1 VRFHPSLELEGD
13 EVKTIVCR
21 YPEPI
26 VPPPLGPPLPI
37 SVADKPPPPITPER
51 LGEVPIL
58 VIICALLFLAMML
71 FGVAFSYFC
80 LKQRN
85 IKLIR
90 RRRALSSGPGSEITG
105 MSEQTIFVPPF
116 EGLKIPRAHTSPELS
131 SDYPSESR
139 SGSEIEEGDTRS
151 VRQPSTISSVAQQ
164 EHVPIQQQPYEPDL
178 SSVYS
183 DAHNQFDVDTFMLP
197 TTIPRVD
204 PTFDVSFRVKE
215 KRRSPAPSSVASD
228 DSRSNATILVAQE
241 RALTTILEREEWRQN
256 ESQQMAIAQLQDN
269 PPLND
274 PADCLPAPPPG
285 YAQVKR
291 KPRSV
296 SPARSLESNPRSVG
310 EMLLSSSRPYVK
322 RKFKYNFSFF
332 FGLIDPRISLF

>member
-1 VRFHPSLELEGD
+1 MVRFHPSLELEGD

-37 SVADKPPPPITPER
+37 SIADKPAPPLVPER

-116 EGLKIPRAHTSPELS
+116 EGLKIPRAHTTPELS

-139 SGSEIEEGDTRS
+139 SGSEIEEGEGRS
-151 VRQPSTISSVAQQ
+151 VRQPSTISSTAQQ
-164 EHVPIQQQPYEPDL
+164 EEVPVQTREPDL
-178 SSVYS
+178 SSCYS
-183 DAHNQFDVDTFMLP
+183 DAHNQLDIDTFMLP

-204 PTFDVSFRVKE
+204 PTFDVAFRVKDR
-215 KRRSPAPSSVASD
+215 KRSPAPSSVASD
-228 DSRSNATILVAQE
+228 DTRSNATILVAQE
-241 RALTTILEREEWRQN
+241 RALTTILEREEWRQS
-256 ESQQMAIAQLQDN
+256 EYQQLANAQLQDN
-269 PPLND
+269 PNLNE
-274 PADCLPAPPPG
+274 PADCIPSPPPG
-285 YAQVKR
+285 YAQVQR
-291 KPRSV
+291 KPRSL

-322 RKFKYNFSFF
+322 RNFKRNSQFYFFMKLISFF
-332 FGLIDPRISLF
+332 SS

>member
-1 VRFHPSLELEGD
+1 
-13 EVKTIVCR
+13 
-21 YPEPI
+21 
-26 VPPPLGPPLPI
+26 
-37 SVADKPPPPITPER
+37 
-51 LGEVPIL
+51 
-58 VIICALLFLAMML
+58 M
-71 FGVAFSYFC
+71 
-80 LKQRN
+80 
-85 IKLIR
+85 
-90 RRRALSSGPGSEITG
+90 
-105 MSEQTIFVPPF
+105 
-116 EGLKIPRAHTSPELS
+116 
-131 SDYPSESR
+131 
-139 SGSEIEEGDTRS
+139 
-151 VRQPSTISSVAQQ
+151 
-164 EHVPIQQQPYEPDL
+164 PIQQEPYEPDL

-241 RALTTILEREEWRQN
+241 RALTTILEREEWRQT
-256 ESQQMAIAQLQDN
+256 ESQQMANAQLQDN

-274 PADCLPAPPPG
+274 PADCLQAPPPG

-291 KPRSV
+291 KPRSL

-322 RKFKYNFSFF
+322 RKNSNIILFF
-332 FGLIDPRISLF
+332 FVFFLKLTNDFFSSSLKISTRSYIPRQDRSS